1 MGMDYLDV
9 ASYYSAYDTILTGKV
24 DALRTPLLPILAGI
38 PNAIFG
44 YTGSRIAVYIFQGLM
59 FIFSIKWLGKTLENI
74 TENKRVSYWFTAIYA
89 LSPGML
95 SYCCIVM
102 TESLSI
108 SLMTAVIYLV
118 SEAFYH
124 DSCKKAAMSGF
135 VCLLL
140 WLLRPSLM
148 PITLILLFFWICMLL
163 IKGKKTKKTAICGL
177 CATLISLAALGIY
190 AMLFYKAYNKVG
202 VSCVSTLNNYVT
214 IREAGAIDV
223 DKIESPQ
230 IRSDVDSMSE
240 SPDHS
245 LLGVK
250 FEEIRHLQDKYGIA
264 EADKFVNDQIRLH
277 PMEIISFLYHVR
289 LDNLID
295 DKCVFPGHG
304 NGMPTLVASF
314 TRLISVN
321 NGAAFMIFLTALS
334 ILIYNDAKRRRLSC
348 FVWLLLLFFAEN
360 YLTIWIGA
368 PSAFTR
374 LSASNYS
381 VLIAISCWLLDQLVT
396 KAVSCKDN

>member
-1 MGMDYLDV
+1 MPTIV
-9 ASYYSAYDTILTGKV
+9 AASAFI
-24 DALRTPLLPILAGI
+24 
-38 PNAIFG
+38 NAN
-44 YTGSRIAVYIFQGLM
+44 
-59 FIFSIKWLGKTLENI
+59 NI
-74 TENKRVSYWFTAIYA
+74 
-89 LSPGML
+89 
-95 SYCCIVM
+95 
-102 TESLSI
+102 
-108 SLMTAVIYLV
+108 
-118 SEAFYH
+118 
-124 DSCKKAAMSGF
+124 DF
-135 VCLLL
+135 V
-140 WLLRPSLM
+140 
-148 PITLILLFFWICMLL
+148 FFWICML

-177 CATLISLAALGIY
+177 CATLISLAGLGIY

-202 VSCVSTLNNYVT
+202 VSCVSTWNNYIT

-223 DKIESPQ
+223 DKIEYPQ
-230 IRSDVDSMSE
+230 IRSDIDSMSE
-240 SPDHS
+240 SPNHS
-245 LLGVK
+245 LPGVE
-250 FEEIRHLQDKYGIA
+250 FDEIKHLQDKYGIA

-277 PMEIISFLYHVR
+277 PTEIISFLYHER
-289 LDNLID
+289 LENLID

-304 NGMPTLVASF
+304 NGMPTLVASL
-314 TRLISVN
+314 TRLIRVN

-396 KAVSCKDN
+396 KSTRKPGS